1 MASLSVII
9 PLFNKEKDIVDTLT
23 SVCNQTF
30 IDFEIIIV
38 NDGSTD
44 SSVEKIKSL
53 TDNRIQLYSKN
64 NEGVSA
70 ARNFGVE
77 KANTNYVAFLD
88 ADDYWYP
95 NHLENLLSLINK
107 FPEHSWYAAA
117 YDKKRNKNLTTP
129 MDSPIRE
136 KGPYWSGEIEDFFK
150 NSYVDCL
157 INSSSVCFRKD
168 FYTSLNGFNSVLTHG
183 EDIDLWIRSAL
194 QSNLIFTN
202 NISSQ
207 HDLTGSNRSS
217 SIQIHE
223 RKNIQLDAFLEDE
236 RKNPSLKKYLDLN
249 RYSLAIQHKISGDR
263 LNFKKYIEGIN
274 SENLNKK
281 QRFLLNRNKN
291 VLRLMIELQKLL
303 EKLGLRLSSF

>member
-95 NHLENLLSLINK
+95 NHLENLFSLINK
-107 FPEHSWYAAA
+107 FPEQSWYAAA

-249 RYSLAIQHKISGDR
+249 RYSLAIQHKISGDH